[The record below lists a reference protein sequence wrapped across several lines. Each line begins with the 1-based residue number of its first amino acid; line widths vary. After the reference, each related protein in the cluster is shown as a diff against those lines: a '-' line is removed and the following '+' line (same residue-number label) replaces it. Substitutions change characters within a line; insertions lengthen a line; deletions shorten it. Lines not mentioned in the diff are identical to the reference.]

1 MFIENKRAG
10 GQELLKAFTPSICL
24 LSQPFSPFLRRIFAV
39 ASPDNSSKPS
49 ISWFPTFLPKIWPQ
63 EPQMILP
70 AKGLLVVAYL
80 NFRMP
85 YLQIKILPT
94 LHLKLYCFPYRQS
107 HFVSFHS
114 VSSNKFKHQ
123 PNTDTRRK
131 PVSSA
136 FFEYRCLCFQ
146 NKRRHPYFSGCAK
159 QPMYLQYC
167 EQI

>member
-1 MFIENKRAG
+1 
-10 GQELLKAFTPSICL
+10 
-24 LSQPFSPFLRRIFAV
+24 
-39 ASPDNSSKPS
+39 
-49 ISWFPTFLPKIWPQ
+49 
-63 EPQMILP
+63 MILP

-146 NKRRHPYFSGCAK
+146 KQYHNKVPAQSLCRDFVSIKATAFILILFLNIMLGYFYFKYYYDPVLLTFSF
-159 QPMYLQYC
+159 QL
-167 EQI
+167 ILN